1 MIAGTETTATLLSGA
16 TYYLL
21 RNPQYLNRLQSELR
35 QNFTKVA
42 DLKLE
47 PLAKLTY
54 LEAVLKESLRM
65 YPPVPIGLPRV
76 SPPGGM
82 QVGEYFVPEGTVL
95 AIHQLSTYR
104 HPDNFKDAEKFR
116 PERWLGDPEY
126 ADDKLDSLEPFSV
139 GPRNCL
145 GKVSRI
151 SSSCDGC
158 PVPETHADK

>member
-16 TYYLL
+16 TYNLVSNPKYLAE
-21 RNPQYLNRLQSELR
+21 LQGELR
-35 QNFTKVA
+35 QNFSKVA

-47 PLAKLTY
+47 PLAKMIY
-54 LEAVLKESLRM
+54 MEAVLKESLRM

-82 QVGEYFVPEGTVL
+82 QVGEHFVPEGTIV
-95 AIHQLSTYR
+95 AVHHLSTYR
-104 HPDNFKDAEKFR
+104 HADNFKHPEQFR
-116 PERWLGDPEY
+116 PERWLGDPEF

-145 GKVSRI
+145 GKVSDLLWDF
-151 SSSCDGC
+151 C
-158 PVPETHADK
+158 A

>member
-1 MIAGTETTATLLSGA
+1 MVAGTETTATLLSGA
-16 TYYLL
+16 TYHLL
-21 RNPQYLNRLQSELR
+21 SNPQYLSRLQAELR

-42 DLKLE
+42 DLRLE

-82 QVGEYFVPEGTVL
+82 QVGGHFVPEGTIL
-95 AIHQLSTYR
+95 AVHHLSTYR
-104 HPDNFKDAEKFR
+104 HPDNFKDAHSFR
-116 PERWLGDPEY
+116 PERWLGDPEFK
-126 ADDKLDSLEPFSV
+126 DDKLDSLEPFSV

-145 GKVSRI
+145 GKVST
-151 SSSCDGC
+151 
-158 PVPETHADK
+158 VVF